1 MTTREIIARR
11 AAKYFHSGDVVNLG
25 IGIPALCAEF
35 SEPGV
40 LFQTENGYLGTGGEA
55 YGVEKTES
63 YCNAS
68 AIEFVPVKGGS
79 AFSHAMSFSMIRGG
93 RVDATV
99 LGALQVAENGDLANW
114 ASPGRAFGMGGA
126 MDLAIGAKKV
136 ILAMEMCTKDGKP
149 KIVKNCTF
157 PLTGLKCVDYIVTEY
172 GVIEVTDQGLL
183 LTEIAPGHTPEEIQ
197 SKIEPELHVSENLI
211 PMYEV

>member
-1 MTTREIIARR
+1 MNNREIIARR
-11 AAKYFHSGDVVNLG
+11 AAAYFKSGDVVNLG
-25 IGIPALCAEF
+25 IGIPGLCADF
-35 SEPGV
+35 AEPGV
-40 LFQTENGYLGTGGEA
+40 MFQTENGYLGTGGVAE
-55 YGVEKTES
+55 GIEKTES

-68 AIEFVPVKGGS
+68 AMEFVPIKGGS
-79 AFSHAMSFSMIRGG
+79 AFSHTMSFGMIRGG

-136 ILAMEMCTKDGKP
+136 IVAMELCTKDGKA
-149 KIVKNCTF
+149 KIVNRCTF
-157 PLTGLKCVDYIVTEY
+157 PLTGLKCVDIIVTEY
-172 GVIEVTDQGLL
+172 GLMEVTEDGLL

-197 SKIEPELHVSENLI
+197 EKIEPKLKVSENLKL
-211 PMYEV
+211 MYEA